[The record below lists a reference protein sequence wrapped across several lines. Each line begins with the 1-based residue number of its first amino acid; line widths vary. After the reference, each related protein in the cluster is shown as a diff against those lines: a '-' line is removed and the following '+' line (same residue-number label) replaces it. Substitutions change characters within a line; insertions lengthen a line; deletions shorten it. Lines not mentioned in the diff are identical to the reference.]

1 MSGED
6 QPNVRINIQEQ
17 HDEYNGWNRQKQQ
30 MVRNWIDKLIFNQ
43 VVSYFYVFLLKKI
56 ENRWAW
62 MVIVLSAVTSTIA
75 LVQFK
80 DEDYTYL
87 NDILKVL
94 ITIFTLMITLIASW
108 MKKQNYIERI
118 GTVDKYLQK
127 INKLIAELEAQVQI
141 DPTNR
146 IQYSTFLEKYRNF
159 VSEHICDMP
168 LINPRAWK
176 ETMYI
181 LTKYYPEMVL
191 DIEPWRSNPQWSENI
206 LSTYHKLKYR
216 HFWSKIKS
224 CYYCLCMCIEKE
236 EEYEG
241 DYDAQTSMV

>member
-94 ITIFTLMITLIASW
+94 ITIFTLMITLIAS
-108 MKKQNYIERI
+108 
-118 GTVDKYLQK
+118 
-127 INKLIAELEAQVQI
+127 
-141 DPTNR
+141 
-146 IQYSTFLEKYRNF
+146 
-159 VSEHICDMP
+159 
-168 LINPRAWK
+168 
-176 ETMYI
+176 
-181 LTKYYPEMVL
+181 
-191 DIEPWRSNPQWSENI
+191 
-206 LSTYHKLKYR
+206 
-216 HFWSKIKS
+216 
-224 CYYCLCMCIEKE
+224 
-236 EEYEG
+236 
-241 DYDAQTSMV
+241 